1 MATLRCPIDD
11 CVFTTDKGGIPSL
24 AGHIDCPGPGCT
36 EKRGGVPPANGNT
49 GITAA
54 AAPAPAPAPAPPSD
68 GFVLSDAEKAQI
80 LASRATK

>member
-11 CVFTTDKGGIPSL
+11 CVFNSDKAGIPSL
-24 AGHIDCPGPGCT
+24 AGHVDCPGPECT
-36 EKRGGVPPANGNT
+36 KARGGQPPANG
-49 GITAA
+49 GTAPSTS
-54 AAPAPAPAPAPPSD
+54 PAPAPAPAGD